1 MYEKNKSKLRQPSIH
16 TIFEFNIHSKFGFI
30 FRILLVCIGS
40 FLFALNINIFVE
52 NSGLIPG
59 GFTGI
64 SELIQ
69 RIFLTYFNI
78 KIPFSPIYYLCNLI
92 PAIISYK
99 YIGKKFTLYSCLMI
113 LLSGL
118 FTDILP
124 VINVTDDILLS
135 AIFGG
140 LLSSVAVSFCLFA
153 GATSGGTD
161 FIAIFIS
168 ERFGKDAWNYIL
180 YANMIILAVAGFLF
194 GWESA
199 LYSMIFQFT
208 ATQLLNYL
216 YRRYQKVTLF
226 VITNKPD
233 EIYTLIK
240 EKTNHDATLFTG
252 EGCFEK
258 QTRHLIYS
266 VISGDEK
273 NLIVNAIKETEPE
286 AFVNIVNSKQIL
298 GKFYRKPND

>member
-1 MYEKNKSKLRQPSIH
+1 MFEKNIKKIKSNTIH
-16 TIFEFNIHSKFGFI
+16 TIFEFNLQSKLALL
-30 FRILLVCIGS
+30 FRLFLVCVGS
-40 FLFALNINIFVE
+40 FLFALNLNIFVE

-78 KIPFSPIYYLCNLI
+78 KIPFSPIYYFCNLI
-92 PAIISYK
+92 PAINSYK

-124 VINVTDDILLS
+124 TFNVTDDILLS

-140 LLSSVAVSFCLFA
+140 MLCSVAVSFCLFA

-161 FIAIFIS
+161 FIAIFIA
-168 ERFGKDAWNYIL
+168 ERYGKDAWNYIL
-180 YANMIILAVAGFLF
+180 FANIIILAIAGFLF
-194 GWESA
+194 GWEAA

-208 ATQLLNYL
+208 ATQVLNYL

-226 VITNKPD
+226 VITDNPD
-233 EIYTLIK
+233 QIYSLIK
-240 EKTNHDATLFTG
+240 EITNHDATLFHG
-252 EGCFEK
+252 EGCYEK
-258 QTRHLIYS
+258 QPRHLIYS
-266 VISGDEK
+266 VVSADEK
-273 NLIVNAIKETEPE
+273 TILVNAIKKKDPG
-286 AFVNIVNSKQIL
+286 AFVNIVTSKQIL
-298 GKFYRKPND
+298 GKFYRKPNY

>member
-1 MYEKNKSKLRQPSIH
+1 MNRKNRKIFKQSSIH
-16 TIFEFNIHSKFGFI
+16 TIFELHPRSKFFPVI
-30 FRILLVCIGS
+30 RILLVCTGA
-40 FLFALNINIFVE
+40 FLFALNLNIFVA

-64 SELIQ
+64 TELLQ
-69 RIFLTYFNI
+69 RIFETYFNI
-78 KIPFSPIYYLCNLI
+78 KIPFAPIYYFCNLV
-92 PAIISYK
+92 PAIISFK
-99 YIGKKFTLYSCLMI
+99 FIGKKFTIYSCLMI

-124 VINVTDDILLS
+124 TFNVTDDILLS

-140 LLSSVAVSFCLFA
+140 MLSSVAVSFCLFA

-161 FIAIFIS
+161 FIAIFIA
-168 ERFGKDAWNYIL
+168 ERYGKDAWNYIL
-180 YANMIILAVAGFLF
+180 FANVIILAIAGFLF
-194 GWESA
+194 GWEAS

-208 ATQLLNYL
+208 ATQVLNYL

-233 EIYTLIK
+233 EIYSLIK
-240 EKTNHDATLFTG
+240 DITNHDATLFNG
-252 EGCFEK
+252 EGCYEK
-258 QTRHLIYS
+258 QPRHLIYS
-266 VISGDEK
+266 VVSADEK
-273 NLIVNAIKETEPE
+273 TVLVNAIKEKDPA
-286 AFVNIVNSKQIL
+286 AFVNIVTSKQIL

>member
-1 MYEKNKSKLRQPSIH
+1 MYEKNKKKFIQSSIH
-16 TIFEFNIHSKFGFI
+16 TIFEINPNSKYFSIIRI
-30 FRILLVCIGS
+30 FLVCVGS
-40 FLFALNINIFVE
+40 FLFALNLNIFVV

-64 SELIQ
+64 TELTQKIL
-69 RIFLTYFNI
+69 LTFFDI
-78 KIPFSPIYYLCNLI
+78 KIPFAPIYYLCNLI
-92 PAIISYK
+92 PAIISFK
-99 YIGKKFTLYSCLMI
+99 FIGKKFTLLSCLMI
-113 LLSGL
+113 LLSGF

-124 VINVTDDILLS
+124 TITVTDDILLS

-258 QTRHLIYS
+258 QTRHLVYS

-273 NLIVNAIKETEPE
+273 NLLVNAIKKVDPQ

>member
-1 MYEKNKSKLRQPSIH
+1 MNIKNKKFFKQTSIH
-16 TIFEFNIHSKFGFI
+16 TIFEIHPKTKFLPVI
-30 FRILLVCIGS
+30 RILLVSIGA
-40 FLFALNINIFVE
+40 FLFALNLNIFVA

-64 SELIQ
+64 SELLQ
-69 RIFLTYFNI
+69 RIFSTYFNLN
-78 KIPFSPIYYLCNLI
+78 IPFSPIYFLCNLI
-92 PAIISYK
+92 PAIISFK

-113 LLSGL
+113 LLSGF

-161 FIAIFIS
+161 FIAIFIA

-180 YANMIILAVAGFLF
+180 YGNLIILAIAGFLF
-194 GWESA
+194 GWEAA

-208 ATQLLNYL
+208 ATQVLNYL

-233 EIYTLIK
+233 EIYSLIK
-240 EKTNHDATLFTG
+240 EITNHDATLFHG

-258 QTRHLIYS
+258 QPRHLIYS

-273 NLIVNAIKETEPE
+273 NYLINEIKHKDPDS
-286 AFVNIVNSKQIL
+286 FVNIVSSKQIL

>member
-1 MYEKNKSKLRQPSIH
+1 MSDFLCSQKLY
-16 TIFEFNIHSKFGFI
+16 
-30 FRILLVCIGS
+30 
-40 FLFALNINIFVE
+40 FL
-52 NSGLIPG
+52 G
-59 GFTGI
+59 G
-64 SELIQ
+64 
-69 RIFLTYFNI
+69 
-78 KIPFSPIYYLCNLI
+78 YLCNLI
-92 PAIISYK
+92 PAIISFK
-99 YIGKKFTLYSCLMI
+99 FIGKKFTLLSCLMI
-113 LLSGL
+113 LLSGF

-124 VINVTDDILLS
+124 TITVTDDILLS

-258 QTRHLIYS
+258 QTRHLVYS

-273 NLIVNAIKETEPE
+273 NLLVNAIKKVDPQ

>member
-1 MYEKNKSKLRQPSIH
+1 MFEKNNKKIKQNTIH
-16 TIFEFNIHSKFGFI
+16 TIFEFNIKSKLALL
-30 FRILLVCIGS
+30 FRLFLVCVGS
-40 FLFALNINIFVE
+40 FLFALNLNIFVA

-92 PAIISYK
+92 PAIISFK

-113 LLSGL
+113 FLSGL

-124 VINVTDDILLS
+124 VINVTDDILLA

-161 FIAIFIS
+161 FIAIFIA
-168 ERFGKDAWNYIL
+168 ERYGKDAWNYIF
-180 YANMIILAVAGFLF
+180 YANVIILCIAGFLF
-194 GWESA
+194 GWEAS

-233 EIYTLIK
+233 EIYKLIK
-240 EKTNHDATLFTG
+240 DKTNHDATLFHG

-258 QTRHLIYS
+258 QERHLIYS

-273 NLIVNAIKETEPE
+273 NLIVNAIKETDPH

>member
-1 MYEKNKSKLRQPSIH
+1 MFEKNMKKTKQTSIH
-16 TIFEFNIHSKFGFI
+16 TIFEFKIHSKLALL
-30 FRILLVCIGS
+30 FRLLLVCIGS
-40 FLFALNINIFVE
+40 FLFALNLNIFVE

-64 SELIQ
+64 TELLQ
-69 RIFLTYFNI
+69 RIFLTFFNI
-78 KIPFSPIYYLCNLI
+78 KIPFAPIYYLCNLI

-99 YIGKKFTLYSCLMI
+99 YIGKNFTLYSCLMI
-113 LLSGL
+113 FLSGL

-168 ERFGKDAWNYIL
+168 ERYGKDAWNYIL
-180 YANMIILAVAGFLF
+180 YANVIILCIAGFLF
-194 GWESA
+194 GWEAA

-233 EIYTLIK
+233 EIYKLIK
-240 EKTNHDATLFTG
+240 EKTNHDATLFHG

-258 QTRHLIYS
+258 KERHLIYS

-273 NLIVNAIKETEPE
+273 NLIVNAIKETDPN